1 MRTDAREKQPT
12 RVVIV
17 EDHVLFRE
25 MLTGV
30 VNAIEGLRVVGWAC
44 NESEAITLCWRE
56 RPDLI
61 VLDLML
67 PENHGTGTLTRLSSI
82 CRQARILIFSGNL
95 NPGIIRQVLAAG
107 SYSLV
112 GKGVT
117 LDEFRR
123 ALQAAAA
130 GRTYFSPEIA
140 ADIRSMVLA
149 PGAVPESGGQP
160 LTAREELVLGCL
172 ARGMNSREIA
182 TALGLSPHTVAN
194 HRSRLMRKLGLHRV
208 AQLSLYA
215 ASRGLLDRAT
225 PELRD
230 RVSGQ

>member
-1 MRTDAREKQPT
+1 MAVNVREKTAT

-25 MLTGV
+25 MVTGV
-30 VNAIEGLRVVGWAC
+30 VNAIPGLRVVGWAC
-44 NESEAITLCWRE
+44 SESEAITLCWRE

-67 PENHGTGTLTRLSSI
+67 PENHGIGTLSRLSAI
-82 CRQARILIFSGNL
+82 CRQAKILIFSGNL
-95 NPGIIRQVLAAG
+95 TSEMIRQVLDAG
-107 SYSLV
+107 PYSLI
-112 GKGVT
+112 GKGAT

-130 GRTYFSPEIA
+130 GQTYFSPEIA
-140 ADIRSMVLA
+140 ANIRSMVVTPA
-149 PGAVPESGGQP
+149 PTPGTGGQA
-160 LTAREELVLGCL
+160 LSAREESVLACL

-182 TALGLSPHTVAN
+182 AALGLSPHTISN

-215 ASRGLLDRAT
+215 ASHGLVDRIPSPARDRA
-225 PELRD
+225 
-230 RVSGQ
+230 SGR

>member
-1 MRTDAREKQPT
+1 MKNQVREKPLV

-30 VNAIEGLRVVGWAC
+30 VNAVDGLRVVGWAC
-44 NESEAITLCWRE
+44 TESEAITLCWRE

-61 VLDLML
+61 VLDLVL
-67 PENHGTGTLTRLSSI
+67 PENHGVATLERISAI
-82 CRQARILIFSGNL
+82 CPQARILVFSGNL
-95 NPGIIRQVLAAG
+95 SPAIIRQVLDAG
-107 SYSLV
+107 PYSLV

-130 GRTYFSPEIA
+130 GRIYFSPEIA
-140 ADIRSMVLA
+140 ADIRSMVA
-149 PGAVPESGGQP
+149 TPVTSGVSGPRQ
-160 LTAREELVLGCL
+160 LTAREESVLGCL
-172 ARGMNSREIA
+172 ARGMNSREIG

-215 ASRGLLDRAT
+215 ASHGLVEAASDGRRQKL
-225 PELRD
+225 
-230 RVSGQ
+230 GG